1 MFSLKYPIQTATI
14 TDWMKIHLKDEGSR
28 SQVIYFLTGL
38 ALVAGNVN
46 SRELNFL
53 KQINLDLGLSPDNL
67 TRIIAIYASYQ
78 QHKREESEKSKK
90 KKPNLTYFYEILGIP
105 AGSSPEEIK
114 KAYRKLVKI
123 HHPDNFATGTES
135 QQKMAAEKFVEIQH
149 AYEGLIGK

>member
-1 MFSLKYPIQTATI
+1 
-14 TDWMKIHLKDEGSR
+14 MKIHLKDEGSR